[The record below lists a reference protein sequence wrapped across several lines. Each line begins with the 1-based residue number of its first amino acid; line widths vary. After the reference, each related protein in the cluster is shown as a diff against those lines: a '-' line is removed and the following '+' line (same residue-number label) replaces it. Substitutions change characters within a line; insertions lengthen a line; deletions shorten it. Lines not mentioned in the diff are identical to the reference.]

1 MIAWKRIVI
10 LVSFIIWICTFIIG
24 RTFEENSLYFKT
36 PQPYYHPIENNITLK
51 EKYKTPAKFDG
62 DDGLKTIL
70 FYTPFFHM
78 IDWQFGFGRQPFIDY
93 GCPVTNCFTTNEPK
107 MLGKIFLCY
116 VLLKHELRL
125 VINFACTCTHISHL
139 DLLLHV
145 SILSKDL

>member
-24 RTFEENSLYFKT
+24 RTFEANSLYFKT
-36 PQPYYHPIENNITLK
+36 PKPFYYLDDDKTDENVQ
-51 EKYKTPAKFDG
+51 EKYKNATKLER

-93 GCPVTNCFTTNEPK
+93 GCPITNCFTTNEPK
-107 MLGKIFLCY
+107 MLGKR
-116 VLLKHELRL
+116 V
-125 VINFACTCTHISHL
+125 
-139 DLLLHV
+139 
-145 SILSKDL
+145 